1 MKLFITNK
9 YEMET
14 VFDDLDSKTFSSKLI
29 HSSAYNELL
38 KSIDVDN
45 CIPLTLT
52 PDYDDFGVVILDFMT
67 KKNDIY
73 YYKFNGTAK

>member
-1 MKLFITNK
+1 MKLFISNK
-9 YEMET
+9 YEMES
-14 VFDDLDSKTFSSKLI
+14 VFDDLDSKTFSSKNI
-29 HSSAYNELL
+29 HSSAYNQLL

-52 PDYDDFGVVILDFMT
+52 PSFDDFGVVILDFIT
-67 KKNDIY
+67 LKNDIY

>member
-1 MKLFITNK
+1 
-9 YEMET
+9 MEA
-14 VFDDLDSKTFSSKLI
+14 VFDDLDSKTFSSKII
-29 HSSAYNELL
+29 HSSAYNQLL

-52 PDYDDFGVVILDFMT
+52 PSFDDFGVVILDFIT
-67 KKNDIY
+67 LKNDIY

>member
-1 MKLFITNK
+1 MKLFISNK
-9 YEMET
+9 YEMES
-14 VFDDLDSKTFSSKLI
+14 VFDDLDSKTFSSKNI

-52 PDYDDFGVVILDFMT
+52 PNYDDFGVVILDFIT
-67 KKNDIY
+67 LKNDIY

>member
-9 YEMET
+9 YEMEN
-14 VFDDLDSKTFSSKLI
+14 VFDELDSNTFSSKII
-29 HSSAYNELL
+29 HSSAYHELL
-38 KSIDVDN
+38 KSIDIDN
-45 CIPLTLT
+45 CIPLTLL
-52 PDYDDFGVVILDFMT
+52 PNYDKEGVVILDFMN

>member
-9 YEMET
+9 YEMES

-29 HSSAYNELL
+29 PSSAYHELL

-52 PDYDDFGVVILDFMT
+52 PDSDDFGVVILDFMT

>member
-1 MKLFITNK
+1 MKLFISNK
-9 YEMET
+9 YEMES
-14 VFDDLDSKTFSSKLI
+14 VFDDLDSKTFSSKII
-29 HSSAYNELL
+29 HSSAYNQLL

-52 PDYDDFGVVILDFMT
+52 PSFDDFGVVILDFIT
-67 KKNDIY
+67 LKNDIY

>member
-9 YEMET
+9 YEMEDI
-14 VFDDLDSKTFSSKLI
+14 FDDLYSKTFSSKII
-29 HSSAYNELL
+29 HSSAYNQLL

-52 PDYDDFGVVILDFMT
+52 PSFDDFGVVILDFIT
-67 KKNDIY
+67 LKNDIY